1 LVLLFVTI
9 LLKLKK
15 EKADFLS
22 SAQQLRGDGVATRG
36 AWSHLLMRGSDASGR
51 CSSLWFSFWPSKVW
65 LHVLACAAGSDVVR
79 FGMTCQAASL
89 LAADASLWRTL
100 CLRQKQHQ
108 RYAPHAEAL
117 PPFIYLFIYLKY
129 TLFK

>member
-1 LVLLFVTI
+1 
-9 LLKLKK
+9 
-15 EKADFLS
+15 
-22 SAQQLRGDGVATRG
+22 
-36 AWSHLLMRGSDASGR
+36 MRGSDASRR
-51 CSSLWFSFWPSKVW
+51 CSKSFVFSLASKVW

-108 RYAPHAEAL
+108 RYAPPAEAL
-117 PPFIYLFIYLKY
+117 PPFIYLLKY